1 MIWGGADVTI
11 IEIKCTM
18 SCAWIILKPSPHSW
32 FIEKMSSTK
41 LPWGQKCW
49 GPLLVIICIC
59 TFLQISLPQLCKVI
73 HGVVEHCL
81 SILEAL
87 LFSGRTMR
95 DILKLSEILIKG
107 LIATCML
114 SCSVMSDSLQPSGL
128 QPAKLLCPGNSPGKN
143 YGVGFHFLLQGIL
156 TTSKS
161 YWSLLQVSYFA
172 PGILYCWAT
181 GTWLNLYSGSSLNL
195 IFILEPFPTW
205 PKFGSLE
212 KLKELFCL
220 SSPRLEIPEMT
231 SFADSCLI
239 SLSPV
244 VSYSQWKQASWY
256 LFFLEIYF
264 RFTSSFYTFSFLH
277 LIAWNV
283 QLASILFI
291 Q

>member
-1 MIWGGADVTI
+1 
-11 IEIKCTM
+11 M
-18 SCAWIILKPSPHSW
+18 SCAWIILKPPHHSW
-32 FIEKMSSTK
+32 SMDKMSSTK
-41 LPWGQKCW
+41 LPWCQKCW
-49 GPLLVIICIC
+49 GPLLVIIYIC
-59 TFLQISLPQLCKVI
+59 TLLQISPPQLCKVI

-81 SILEAL
+81 SILEAI
-87 LFSGRTMR
+87 LFSGRTVR

-107 LIATCML
+107 LIATCMF

-143 YGVGFHFLLQGIL
+143 YGVGFRFLLQGIL

-161 YWSLLQVSYFA
+161 HWSLLQVSYTA
-172 PGILYCWAT
+172 RGILYCWAT
-181 GTWLNLYSGSSLNL
+181 GTWLYTGSSLNL

-212 KLKELFCL
+212 KLEGLFCL

-244 VSYSQWKQASWY
+244 VSYRQWKQASWY
-256 LFFLEIYF
+256 LLFLEISF
-264 RFTSSFYTFSFLH
+264 RFTYSFYTFSFLH

-291 Q
+291 